1 MTERERC
8 ALGGQ
13 RLAAR
18 ECGRCEKGVCRM
30 HYDGEMG
37 LCAECAQRAKPDG
50 RRGDT
55 FLY

>member
-1 MTERERC
+1 MTETTRC
-8 ALGGQ
+8 ALGGH
-13 RLAAR
+13 RVASDECSRCGAA
-18 ECGRCEKGVCRM
+18 VCRM

-37 LCAECAQRAKPDG
+37 LCADCASRVKPDG